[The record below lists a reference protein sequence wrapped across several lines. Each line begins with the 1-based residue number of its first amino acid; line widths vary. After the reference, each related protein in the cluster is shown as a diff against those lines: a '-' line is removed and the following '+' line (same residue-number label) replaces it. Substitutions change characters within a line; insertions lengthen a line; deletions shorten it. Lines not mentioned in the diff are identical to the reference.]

1 MGRIEKTVFISY
13 RRTNAFSAL
22 AVFQDLTHHG
32 YDVFFDYDGIPSGD
46 FETSILENIRTRA
59 HFVVLLTPSA
69 LERCSD
75 PEDWLRREIE
85 TALDEKRNI
94 IPLMLEGFSFGTP
107 AIADQLTGKL
117 ALLRKYQDLK
127 VPVDYFAEA
136 MDRLRTR
143 FLNVALDAVPHPASL
158 LAAQAAKTQQAAAGT
173 APIVQEEELSAQTY
187 FERGFSA
194 VDPDEK
200 IRFYTEAIRLK
211 PDYADA
217 YNSRGNTRQTNGD
230 VEGSLKDYDEAIR
243 LKPDLANAYNNRG
256 NTRQTNGDVEGALR
270 DYDEAIRLKPDL
282 ALSYYNRGNTRQANG
297 DVKGAL
303 KDFGEAI
310 RLKPDLSEAYNN
322 RGNARKANGDVEGA
336 LRDYD
341 EAIRLKPDDAE
352 AYHNR
357 GNAREANGDVEG
369 ALRDYDEAIRLK
381 PDYADAYH
389 NRGTAREAKGDVEGA
404 LKDYDEAIRLKPEF
418 AWAYIGR
425 GNARKAKGDAEG
437 ALRDYD
443 EAIRLKPDDDVA
455 RYNRALLEMN
465 RSEHSAALAD
475 FQKYLDLGGGERHG
489 NRTYAEQF
497 IRDLKAKL

>member
-13 RRTNAFSAL
+13 RRTNAFGAL
-22 AVFQDLTHHG
+22 AIFQYLTHHG

-69 LERCSD
+69 LERCSE

-117 ALLRKYQDLK
+117 VLLRKYQELR

-158 LAAQAAKTQQAAAGT
+158 PAAQAAKTQQVAARA

-217 YNSRGNTRQTNGD
+217 YNNRGLVRIDKGD
-230 VEGSLKDYDEAIR
+230 VEGALGDYTEAIR
-243 LKPDLANAYNNRG
+243 LKPDYALAYNNRG
-256 NTRQTNGDVEGALR
+256 GARGDKGDMEGALGDFEEAIRLKPDYALAYNNRGTVHKTKGDVEGALR
-270 DYDEAIRLKPDL
+270 DYEEAIRLEPDF
-282 ALSYYNRGNTRQANG
+282 AL
-297 DVKGAL
+297 
-303 KDFGEAI
+303 
-310 RLKPDLSEAYNN
+310 AYNN
-322 RGNARKANGDVEGA
+322 RGTARKAKGDVEGA
-336 LRDYD
+336 LRDY
-341 EAIRLKPDDAE
+341 E
-352 AYHNR
+352 
-357 GNAREANGDVEG
+357 
-369 ALRDYDEAIRLK
+369 EAIRLK
-381 PDYADAYH
+381 PDYALAYIG
-389 NRGTAREAKGDVEGA
+389 RGTARQAKGDVEGA
-404 LKDYDEAIRLKPEF
+404 LRDCDEAIL
-418 AWAYIGR
+418 
-425 GNARKAKGDAEG
+425 
-437 ALRDYD
+437 
-443 EAIRLKPDDDVA
+443 LKPDYPLVY
-455 RYNRALLEMN
+455 YNRAVLKGD
-465 RSEHSAALAD
+465 RSEYRDAITD
-475 FQKYLDLGGGERHG
+475 FQKYLDLGGGERDG
-489 NRTYAEQF
+489 DRAEVEEF
-497 IRDLKAKL
+497 IRDLKTKL

>member
-13 RRTNAFSAL
+13 RRTNAFGAL
-22 AVFQDLTHHG
+22 AIFQYLTHHG

-69 LERCSD
+69 LERCSE

-117 ALLRKYQDLK
+117 VLLRKYQELR

-158 LAAQAAKTQQAAAGT
+158 PAAQAAKTQQVAARA

-217 YNSRGNTRQTNGD
+217 YNNRGLVRIDKGD
-230 VEGSLKDYDEAIR
+230 VEGALGDYTEAIR
-243 LKPDLANAYNNRG
+243 LKPEYALAYNNRG
-256 NTRQTNGDVEGALR
+256 TVHKTKGDVEGALR
-270 DYDEAIRLKPDL
+270 DYEEAIRLEPDF
-282 ALSYYNRGNTRQANG
+282 AL
-297 DVKGAL
+297 
-303 KDFGEAI
+303 
-310 RLKPDLSEAYNN
+310 AYNN
-322 RGNARKANGDVEGA
+322 RGTARKAKGDVEGA
-336 LRDYD
+336 LRDYE
-341 EAIRLKPDDAE
+341 EAIRLKPDYAL
-352 AYHNR
+352 AYIGR
-357 GNAREANGDVEG
+357 GTARQAKGDVEG
-369 ALRDYDEAIRLK
+369 ALRDCDEAIRLK
-381 PDYADAYH
+381 PDYPLVY
-389 NRGTAREAKGDVEGA
+389 
-404 LKDYDEAIRLKPEF
+404 
-418 AWAYIGR
+418 
-425 GNARKAKGDAEG
+425 
-437 ALRDYD
+437 
-443 EAIRLKPDDDVA
+443 
-455 RYNRALLEMN
+455 YNRAVLKGD
-465 RSEHSAALAD
+465 RSEYRDAITD
-475 FQKYLDLGGGERHG
+475 FQKYLDLGGGERDG
-489 NRTYAEQF
+489 DRAEVEEF
-497 IRDLKAKL
+497 IRDLKTKL

>member
-32 YDVFFDYDGIPSGD
+32 YDVFFDYDGIPSGG

-217 YNSRGNTRQTNGD
+217 Y
-230 VEGSLKDYDEAIR
+230 
-243 LKPDLANAYNNRG
+243 
-256 NTRQTNGDVEGALR
+256 
-270 DYDEAIRLKPDL
+270 
-282 ALSYYNRGNTRQANG
+282 
-297 DVKGAL
+297 
-303 KDFGEAI
+303 
-310 RLKPDLSEAYNN
+310 
-322 RGNARKANGDVEGA
+322 
-336 LRDYD
+336 
-341 EAIRLKPDDAE
+341 
-352 AYHNR
+352 
-357 GNAREANGDVEG
+357 
-369 ALRDYDEAIRLK
+369 
-381 PDYADAYH
+381 H

-404 LKDYDEAIRLKPEF
+404 LKDYDEAIRLKPQF

>member
-13 RRTNAFSAL
+13 RRTNAFGAL
-22 AVFQDLTHHG
+22 AIFQYLTHHG

-69 LERCSD
+69 LERCSE

-243 LKPDLANAYNNRG
+243 LKPD
-256 NTRQTNGDVEGALR
+256 
-270 DYDEAIRLKPDL
+270 
-282 ALSYYNRGNTRQANG
+282 
-297 DVKGAL
+297 
-303 KDFGEAI
+303 
-310 RLKPDLSEAYNN
+310 
-322 RGNARKANGDVEGA
+322 
-336 LRDYD
+336 
-341 EAIRLKPDDAE
+341 
-352 AYHNR
+352 
-357 GNAREANGDVEG
+357 
-369 ALRDYDEAIRLK
+369 
-381 PDYADAYH
+381 
-389 NRGTAREAKGDVEGA
+389 
-404 LKDYDEAIRLKPEF
+404 
-418 AWAYIGR
+418 
-425 GNARKAKGDAEG
+425 
-437 ALRDYD
+437 
-443 EAIRLKPDDDVA
+443 DDVA